1 MLLKV
6 KKSKV
11 PLVFDKQKMGQIIMN
26 RLELTGA
33 PKVFKLNNFISKY
46 KNPSKEVNIAMCGKY
61 TELPDAYKSVLEA
74 FIHAGVENDTRVNVN
89 WISTEK
95 IRKTMDNLRKRFPP
109 GVV

>member
-1 MLLKV
+1 M
-6 KKSKV
+6 KK
-11 PLVFDKQKMGQIIMN
+11 LIIVFI
-26 RLELTGA
+26 
-33 PKVFKLNNFISKY
+33 FISKY

-95 IRKTMDNLRKRFPP
+95 IRDDKGAKKQFNNCDGILLLP
-109 GVV
+109 GFGSRGSEEKFYHANMLEKIKFHF